1 MLAISDKKYAVV
13 GGGILGI
20 LIALRLS
27 QQGARVTLFEA
38 ENTLG
43 GLTGTC
49 RISDIVWD
57 KYYHVILLSDMHL
70 RKLLKELNLE
80 QEIQW
85 VETKTGF
92 FTDGKLYSMS
102 NTLEFLMFPALNI
115 IDKLRLGFTI
125 FYASKIRNLQRLEKI
140 TVTEWLRKLS
150 GANTFSKLWLPLL
163 RAKLGDYYQKTS
175 AAFIWAT
182 IQRMYAAR
190 RSGLKKEMFGYVPGG
205 YYRILESLQKRLR
218 MQNVEIK
225 TGQAVTRVK
234 TAEDGSIKID
244 TGDGASE
251 LFHRAILTIPACKA
265 AEICHGI
272 TDAEKARLK
281 KVQYIGVVCAA
292 LLLKRKITDF
302 YVTNIIDSWAPFTGI
317 IEMSALVDKK
327 YFNGYSMV
335 YLPKYVAPD
344 DPLFAVSDDELR
356 EIFYGS
362 LKRMYPGLLDND
374 LVSFTAARDRYVF
387 ALPTLDY
394 SSCLPAIDTSIHGLY
409 ILNSAHITNGTLN
422 VNETIQI
429 AERECERFLAA

>member
-1 MLAISDKKYAVV
+1 MTAMNDKKYAVI
-13 GGGILGI
+13 GGGILGS

-27 QQGARVTLFEA
+27 QQGVCVTLFES

-43 GLTGTC
+43 GLAGTC
-49 RISDIVWD
+49 RINDIVWD
-57 KYYHVILLSDMHL
+57 KYYHVILFSDMHL

-80 QEIQW
+80 QEIKW

-92 FTDGKLYSMS
+92 FTDGRLYSMS
-102 NTLEFLMFPALNI
+102 NTLEFIMFPALNI
-115 IDKLRLGFTI
+115 IDKLRLGVTI
-125 FYASKIRNLQRLEKI
+125 FYASKIRNWQRLEKI

-163 RAKLGDYYQKTS
+163 RAKLGDYYLKAS
-175 AAFIWAT
+175 ATFIWAT

-190 RSGLKKEMFGYVPGG
+190 RSGLKKERFGYVPGG
-205 YYRILESLQKRLR
+205 YYRILESLQERLR
-218 MQNVEIK
+218 LENVEIK
-225 TGQAVTRVK
+225 TGQAVTKVE
-234 TAEDGSIKID
+234 TAENDSIKVV
-244 TGDGASE
+244 TRDGTSE
-251 LFHRAILTIPACKA
+251 LFHRGIITIPACKA

-272 TDAEKARLK
+272 TEPEISRLK

-292 LLLKRKITDF
+292 LLLRRKLTDF
-302 YVTNIIDSWAPFTGI
+302 YVTNIIDSWVPFTGI

-327 YFNGYSMV
+327 YFDGNTMV

-344 DPLFAVSDDELR
+344 DPLFALSDDELR

-362 LKRMYPGLLDND
+362 LKKMYPGLLDND
-374 LVSFTAARDRYVF
+374 LVSFTTVRDRYVF

-394 SSCLPAIDTSIHGLY
+394 SSCLPAIETSIRGVY

-422 VNETIQI
+422 VNETIQL
-429 AERECERFLAA
+429 AERECARFLAA